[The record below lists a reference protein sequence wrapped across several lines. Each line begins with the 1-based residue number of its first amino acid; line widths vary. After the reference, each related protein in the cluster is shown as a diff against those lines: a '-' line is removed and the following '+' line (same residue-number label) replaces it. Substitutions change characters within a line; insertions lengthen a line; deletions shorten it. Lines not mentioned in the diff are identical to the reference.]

1 MNRNTLVIVVIILV
15 VTGMLV
21 AGKFLVRQSGPAV
34 SAGNVKGQPA
44 PDFELKDLN
53 GNTVRFADLRG
64 KAVLLNFWA
73 TWCPPCKVEIPWF
86 IELQK
91 QYGPQGLQIVGVA
104 MDDAGP
110 DAVAKFARDM
120 GINYTVLFG
129 NDKVAD
135 AYGGVQALPTSFYI
149 GRDGKFVSRVY
160 GLVSHGE
167 VESNIRA
174 ALHQGQNFAASTEGK

>member
-1 MNRNTLVIVVIILV
+1 MNRNVVVIVVLVLV

-21 AGKFLVRQSGPAV
+21 AGKYLVKQTGV
-34 SAGNVKGQPA
+34 SAANNLKGQPA

-53 GNTVRFADLRG
+53 GKTMRLADLRG

-73 TWCPPCKVEIPWF
+73 TWCGPCKVEIPWF

-91 QYGPQGLQIVGVA
+91 QYGPQGLQIVGVS
-104 MDDAGP
+104 MDDLGH
-110 DAVAKFARDM
+110 DTVAKFAQEM
-120 GINYTVLFG
+120 GINYPILLG
-129 NDKVAD
+129 NDQMAD
-135 AYGGVQALPTSFYI
+135 AYGGVQALPTTFYI
-149 GRDGKFVSRVY
+149 GRDGKFVNRAY

-174 ALHQGQNFAASTEGK
+174 ALGQGQSVAAAAGGR